1 MALEVGS
8 RLGHYDVTAL
18 IGEGGMGQVYQAT
31 DTKLNR
37 QVALKILPDAFAAD
51 LDRLARFEREAHHS
65 LTTMIRT
72 QLLVPLLLVLL
83 FPASP
88 SSQEVD
94 PSRFTLEVVT
104 TGLEY
109 PWEVIWGPDD
119 YLWVTERTAKRITR
133 VDPVD
138 GAKHVAV
145 TIPEAFQSVAQDG
158 VLGLALHP
166 GPLAGADEVYVAFTY
181 RDGGRSRLK
190 IRRFSYNPAT
200 GSLEGGVDVLSGLP
214 AHDDHLGGRLAI
226 GPDQKL
232 YVTIGDQGGNWL
244 QNYCNP
250 NLAQQLPTAAD
261 VAAGDWSTYVGKIL
275 RVNLDGSIPMDNPSL
290 GDVRSHVFSYGHR
303 NPQGLAFGREGSV
316 YASEHGPS
324 TDDELNLVE
333 AGRNYGWPHV
343 AGYRDDRSYVYAN
356 WSASRPAPCP
366 TLTFDPVVIPA
377 AVPRDAERAWSH
389 PDFQPP
395 LQTLFTVAADYDIAT
410 QGSATIAPSSLAIY
424 TTREQGI
431 PGWADSLL
439 VPGMVM
445 GRLYRQK
452 LSADGSSAA
461 GEPVELFRT
470 ANRYR
475 DLAIGPDG
483 RTIYLATDNAGRTTG
498 RDGAMTAELEH
509 PGAIIR
515 FTYVGQR

>member
-1 MALEVGS
+1 MTLGS
-8 RLGHYDVTAL
+8 QVTPGSSISPAITCFWRPFSWRGLGPYSVTAK
-18 IGEGGMGQVYQAT
+18 IGEGGLGEVYQAT

-37 QVALKILPDAFAAD
+37 QVALKILPEAFATD
-51 LDRLARFEREAHHS
+51 LDRLARFAREAHHS
-65 LTTMIRT
+65 LTTMTRT
-72 QLLVPLLLVLL
+72 RLLVPLLLVLL

-94 PSRFTLEVVT
+94 PSRFTLEVVA

-181 RDGGRSRLK
+181 RDRGRSRLK

-244 QNYCNP
+244 QNYCNL
-250 NLAQQLPTAAD
+250 NLAQELPTAAD
-261 VAAGDWSTYVGKIL
+261 VAAGDWSTYAGK
-275 RVNLDGSIPMDNPSL
+275 NP
-290 GDVRSHVFSYGHR
+290 
-303 NPQGLAFGREGSV
+303 
-316 YASEHGPS
+316 
-324 TDDELNLVE
+324 
-333 AGRNYGWPHV
+333 
-343 AGYRDDRSYVYAN
+343 
-356 WSASRPAPCP
+356 
-366 TLTFDPVVIPA
+366 
-377 AVPRDAERAWSH
+377 
-389 PDFQPP
+389 
-395 LQTLFTVAADYDIAT
+395 
-410 QGSATIAPSSLAIY
+410 
-424 TTREQGI
+424 
-431 PGWADSLL
+431 
-439 VPGMVM
+439 
-445 GRLYRQK
+445 
-452 LSADGSSAA
+452 A
-461 GEPVELFRT
+461 GEPRWV
-470 ANRYR
+470 
-475 DLAIGPDG
+475 DSHGQSV
-483 RTIYLATDNAGRTTG
+483 AGRRAQPRLLLRPPQPSGAGLRSRRLCLRLGARSEHRRRAEPG
-498 RDGAMTAELEH
+498 RGRSQLRMAARRRVS
-509 PGAIIR
+509 G
-515 FTYVGQR
+515 

>member
-1 MALEVGS
+1 M
-8 RLGHYDVTAL
+8 
-18 IGEGGMGQVYQAT
+18 
-31 DTKLNR
+31 
-37 QVALKILPDAFAAD
+37 
-51 LDRLARFEREAHHS
+51 
-65 LTTMIRT
+65 
-72 QLLVPLLLVLL
+72 
-83 FPASP
+83 
-88 SSQEVD
+88 
-94 PSRFTLEVVT
+94 
-104 TGLEY
+104 
-109 PWEVIWGPDD
+109 
-119 YLWVTERTAKRITR
+119 
-133 VDPVD
+133 
-138 GAKHVAV
+138 
-145 TIPEAFQSVAQDG
+145 
-158 VLGLALHP
+158 
-166 GPLAGADEVYVAFTY
+166 
-181 RDGGRSRLK
+181 
-190 IRRFSYNPAT
+190 
-200 GSLEGGVDVLSGLP
+200 
-214 AHDDHLGGRLAI
+214 
-226 GPDQKL
+226 
-232 YVTIGDQGGNWL
+232 
-244 QNYCNP
+244 
-250 NLAQQLPTAAD
+250 
-261 VAAGDWSTYVGKIL
+261 
-275 RVNLDGSIPMDNPSL
+275 NLDGSIPTDNPSL

-343 AGYRDDRSYVYAN
+343 AGYRDNRSYVYAN
-356 WSASRPAPCP
+356 WSASRPTLCP
-366 TLTFDPVVIPA
+366 TLTFDPVVIPT
-377 AVPRDAERAWSH
+377 AVPRNAERAWSH
-389 PDFQPP
+389 PNFQPP

-439 VPGMVM
+439 VPGMIM

-461 GEPVELFRT
+461 GEPVQLFRT

-483 RTIYLATDNAGRTTG
+483 RTIYVATDNAGRTTG